1 MMIDPNCGYFNKE
14 RDDEY
19 VLSYGEC
26 EECYRYDICRKA
38 QIVEELLSGNIANI
52 NLKELHSLVEYFPD
66 RINTLMIQKSSD
78 DYCVVVDDISVRRE
92 QTSRGAIMNIEELT
106 KIEEQLNQRNVYII
120 SSVDNKGTYVGRFKG
135 LSLDADNDLIIRAD
149 IDSVSCT
156 E

>member
-1 MMIDPNCGYFNKE
+1 
-14 RDDEY
+14 
-19 VLSYGEC
+19 
-26 EECYRYDICRKA
+26 
-38 QIVEELLSGNIANI
+38 
-52 NLKELHSLVEYFPD
+52 
-66 RINTLMIQKSSD
+66 
-78 DYCVVVDDISVRRE
+78 
-92 QTSRGAIMNIEELT
+92 MNIEELT